1 MTIIRLAGYFPARA
15 PLKCGVRVLLVK
27 LSSMGDVI
35 HNLPVVTDLA
45 RAFPGIEIDWATE
58 APYAELV
65 LLHPSVKRV
74 FPIHLRA
81 LKNQWWRPTRWSQ
94 LLGERR
100 ALGRQR
106 YDRVIDTQGL
116 VKSAIIAR
124 GAGQPISG
132 YHQAAAREPLASRF
146 YDFTFD
152 IGVKQHAVERNR
164 QLVAAA
170 MGYQLTSPAD
180 YGLSLQT
187 PRPAWLAGQP
197 TVVLLHATS
206 RADKQWPLINWVAL
220 GKQLNVRGFHVA
232 LPWGSEKE
240 KNVSAEIAAALTH
253 ATVAP
258 AMNLTN
264 AAALLAHAAGVVG
277 VDTGLAHLAVAFNR
291 PTVGIYVATQP
302 ALTGLHGGVDAINLG
317 GGTPSQL
324 TNPSVVAV
332 FEAFMA
338 HVPHPA

>member
-1 MTIIRLAGYFPARA
+1 
-15 PLKCGVRVLLVK
+15 
-27 LSSMGDVI
+27 MGDVI

-58 APYAELV
+58 APYADLV
-65 LLHPSVKRV
+65 SLHPSVKRV

-81 LKNQWWRPTRWSQ
+81 LKNQWWRAARWVR
-94 LLGERR
+94 LAGERR
-100 ALGRQR
+100 ALAGWQ
-106 YDRVIDTQGL
+106 YDAVIDTQGL
-116 VKSAIIAR
+116 VKSAVIAR

-132 YHQAAAREPLASRF
+132 YNQASAREPLASRF

-152 IGVKQHAVERNR
+152 IAVTQHAVERNR

-170 MGYQLTSPAD
+170 MDYEIMSPVD

-187 PRPAWLAGQP
+187 ARPVWLSSQP

-206 RADKQWPLINWVAL
+206 RADKEWPLANWAAL
-220 GKQLNVRGFHVA
+220 GKKLNAHGFSVA
-232 LPWGSEKE
+232 LPWGNENE
-240 KNVSAEIAAALTH
+240 KNVSERIAATLPY

-258 AMNLTN
+258 AMNLTS

-277 VDTGLAHLAVAFNR
+277 VDTGLAHLAVAFKR

-302 ALTGLHGGVDAINLG
+302 ALTGLHGSIDAINLG
-317 GGTPSQL
+317 GGTSSKIS
-324 TNPSVVAV
+324 NPSVEAV
-332 FEAFMA
+332 FEALMA
-338 HVPHPA
+338 HVPPPV